1 MELVLSKSA
10 IKFLAKIPP
19 KDSEKIKTKISYL
32 LDLAEKS
39 DSIVSQELDIKPLK
53 GVWDGFSRLRVGKI
67 RVIFLIDLEQDQ
79 LFVYAIDFRGDI
91 Y

>member
-19 KDSEKIKTKISYL
+19 KDSKKIQTKILYL

-39 DSIVSQELDIKPLK
+39 DSIVSQELDIKQLK
-53 GVWDGFSRLRVGKI
+53 GIWDGFSRLRVGKI
-67 RVIFLIDLEQDQ
+67 RVIFLIDLEQDE
-79 LFVYAIDFRGDI
+79 LFIYAIDFRGDI